1 MSTHFYRDNE
11 DLRFYMEQGID
22 WAPLVA
28 LVEQDYRFG
37 VGPGAEGPRNLEEA
51 LESYR
56 DMLETVG
63 GFAATRV
70 APHAARI
77 DREGVVYADGEVQFP
92 PTLAKVFD
100 EINGLGLHGM
110 SLPRELGGSNCPL
123 LLYFLNSE
131 LFARADVSVMS
142 HHGFHGGMAMALL
155 FFSISEGSTT
165 WDRATGRITATRWAE
180 PIREIAEGRAWGC
193 MDITEPN
200 AGSDMAALRTQARQD
215 PDGQWRLT
223 GEKVFITSGHGKYHF
238 VVARSETGAT
248 ADGPFGGLEGL
259 SMFMVPMWADTPTGR
274 RRLGFVDRVEEK
286 LGHHGSATAAVRFDD
301 TPADLVGRRGEGF
314 QQMLLLMNNA
324 RLGVAFEALGLCEA
338 STRLARTYAE
348 QRPSMG
354 KMIARHELIADALD
368 EMEVDTQAIRA
379 LAVTGA
385 YAEEL
390 SQRLRVQLA
399 FAVDAGSE
407 EAKTLERRMKQARAR
422 ARRLTPLSKYL
433 ASERGVEL
441 ARRCVQLHGGVG
453 YTKEYGAEKLLRDAL
468 VMPIY
473 EGTSQIQALMA
484 MKDTLG
490 GIIKD
495 PAGFARRVGHAQWAA
510 VSARDPLERAVARLQ
525 QRSLAAQRHLMT
537 RTASAKLRAT
547 PFAEWSTVLRRAW
560 DPKRDFA
567 LAMLH
572 AERLTRLLCD
582 EAVAEILLEQ
592 AGRFEARRPLLE
604 RFIERAELRS
614 QALHAEI
621 TTTGDRLL
629 RSLAG

>member
-1 MSTHFYRDNE
+1 
-11 DLRFYMEQGID
+11 
-22 WAPLVA
+22 
-28 LVEQDYRFG
+28 
-37 VGPGAEGPRNLEEA
+37 
-51 LESYR
+51 
-56 DMLETVG
+56 
-63 GFAATRV
+63 
-70 APHAARI
+70 
-77 DREGVVYADGEVQFP
+77 
-92 PTLAKVFD
+92 
-100 EINGLGLHGM
+100 
-110 SLPRELGGSNCPL
+110 
-123 LLYFLNSE
+123 
-131 LFARADVSVMS
+131 
-142 HHGFHGGMAMALL
+142 
-155 FFSISEGSTT
+155 
-165 WDRATGRITATRWAE
+165 
-180 PIREIAEGRAWGC
+180 
-193 MDITEPN
+193 
-200 AGSDMAALRTQARQD
+200 
-215 PDGQWRLT
+215 
-223 GEKVFITSGHGKYHF
+223 
-238 VVARSETGAT
+238 
-248 ADGPFGGLEGL
+248 
-259 SMFMVPMWADTPTGR
+259 
-274 RRLGFVDRVEEK
+274 
-286 LGHHGSATAAVRFDD
+286 
-301 TPADLVGRRGEGF
+301 
-314 QQMLLLMNNA
+314 
-324 RLGVAFEALGLCEA
+324 
-338 STRLARTYAE
+338 
-348 QRPSMG
+348 
-354 KMIARHELIADALD
+354 
-368 EMEVDTQAIRA
+368 
-379 LAVTGA
+379 
-385 YAEEL
+385 
-390 SQRLRVQLA
+390 
-399 FAVDAGSE
+399 
-407 EAKTLERRMKQARAR
+407 
-422 ARRLTPLSKYL
+422 
-433 ASERGVEL
+433 
-441 ARRCVQLHGGVG
+441 VQLHGGVG